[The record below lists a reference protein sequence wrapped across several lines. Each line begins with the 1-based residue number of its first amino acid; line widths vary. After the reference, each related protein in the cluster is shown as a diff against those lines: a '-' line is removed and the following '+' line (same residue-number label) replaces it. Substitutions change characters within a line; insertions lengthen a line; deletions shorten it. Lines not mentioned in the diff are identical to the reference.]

1 MNPSRYK
8 KVQLVELLKKRQL
21 PTHGS
26 KGEMIARLQEA
37 DPENLW
43 MHEYESA
50 EADGVARLDI
60 GDQESSHVPQARV
73 RQDNGVP
80 DAVRELE
87 YIRRERVLMEREMR
101 LLERENQL
109 LRSGSSTTSS
119 GTSRVTEVPSRVNV
133 KAVSELLSEFD
144 GTEGTFRNWEKQA
157 QLLISTYQLEDKYA
171 KIMLGMRLKNKAPEW
186 FHSCPAHIELS
197 VE

>member
-1 MNPSRYK
+1 MNPSRYR

-43 MHEYESA
+43 LHEYESA

-73 RQDNGVP
+73 RQDDGVP
-80 DAVRELE
+80 DANA
-87 YIRRERVLMEREMR
+87 M
-101 LLERENQL
+101 N
-109 LRSGSSTTSS
+109 
-119 GTSRVTEVPSRVNV
+119 PSRYRKVQLV
-133 KAVSELLSEFD
+133 ELLKKRQLPTHGSKGEMIARLQEADPENLWLHEYESAEAD
-144 GTEGTFRNWEKQA
+144 GVARLDIGDQESSHVPQA
-157 QLLISTYQLEDKYA
+157 RVRQDDGVPDA
-171 KIMLGMRLKNKAPEW
+171 
-186 FHSCPAHIELS
+186 
-197 VE
+197 